1 MKEFRRYFLL
11 FLTLILV
18 LSLTVACGSQKFSS
32 DDSMTEV
39 SEDSIDFGAN
49 EESKYEEE
57 GESPLEPEK
66 VITTIYMD
74 FETTEFDKS
83 SEFLYENIKKYG
95 AYVEN
100 SNIDYTR
107 FNNNKRYK
115 NAYYLIRVPKDKVLD
130 FKLGLNGVG
139 NILSENTNK
148 EDVTKQYKDT
158 KSRLKVI
165 ETKEERI
172 LSLLS
177 KAEKIEDIIK
187 LESELSEIIYEKEQ
201 LKTNLM
207 NIDDKVDFSTFE
219 IHIRE
224 VDRLS
229 NEDTIDTKFGT
240 KIKNAFNN
248 SMYMFKIVI
257 EKLIIY
263 IVYILPFAVII
274 GIIYYIIRKFKK
286 KKPPKVD

>member
-1 MKEFRRYFLL
+1 MKRFRKRFLL
-11 FLTLILV
+11 FMLLVLV
-18 LSLTVACGSQKFSS
+18 LSLTVGCSSKKGMSNDSVTETSTDFSS
-32 DDSMTEV
+32 GDD
-39 SEDSIDFGAN
+39 A
-49 EESKYEEE
+49 KYEEE
-57 GESPLEPEK
+57 GDSPLEPEK

-83 SEFLYENIKKYG
+83 TEFLYENIKKHG

-100 SNIDYTR
+100 SNINYYSSRD
-107 FNNNKRYK
+107 NKRYK
-115 NAYYLIRVPKDKVLD
+115 NAYLTIRVPKDKILD
-130 FKLGLNGVG
+130 FKSSLNGMG
-139 NILSENTNK
+139 NIISESTNK

-158 KSRLKVI
+158 ESRLKVI

-219 IHIRE
+219 IHILE

-229 NEDTIDTKFGT
+229 NEDTVDTGLGT
-240 KIKNAFNN
+240 KIKNAFND
-248 SMYMFKIVI
+248 SMYIFKIAI
-257 EKLIIY
+257 EKLIIF
-263 IVYILPFAVII
+263 IIYILPFGVIL
-274 GIIYYIIRKFKK
+274 GVIYYIVRKLRKK
-286 KKPPKVD
+286 